1 MIKIKGNKGITLVSL
16 VVAIIILLIL
26 SGITIR
32 NFRLSNEKS
41 YYNKMISDINQL
53 NDKIVVY
60 YNKYEEIPIVK
71 NSNQIIED
79 KVYYKIDLT
88 QLQNLTLNYGTEKDG
103 DNLDIYLVND
113 NLEIYYLK
121 GVENLKTIH
130 HTITD

>member
-79 KVYYKIDLT
+79 KVYFFSFL
-88 QLQNLTLNYGTEKDG
+88 
-103 DNLDIYLVND
+103 
-113 NLEIYYLK
+113 
-121 GVENLKTIH
+121 
-130 HTITD
+130 